1 MGGGGGADRPGQE
14 TKKKSWGPGGAE
26 LVDGILGFG
35 TPKKHLWKGRPRG
48 FTFLEVKKR
57 SPGTAAQG
65 GGLDKREDFHV
76 LQG

>member
-1 MGGGGGADRPGQE
+1 M
-14 TKKKSWGPGGAE
+14 
-26 LVDGILGFG
+26 DGILGFG

-57 SPGTAAQG
+57 SPGAAAQG